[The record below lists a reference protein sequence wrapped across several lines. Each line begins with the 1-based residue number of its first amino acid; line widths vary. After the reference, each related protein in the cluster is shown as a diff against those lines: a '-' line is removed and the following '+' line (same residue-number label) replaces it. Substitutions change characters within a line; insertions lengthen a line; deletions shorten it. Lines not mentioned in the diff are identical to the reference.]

1 MKNEKPILPEGGINN
16 QNASEIKG
24 LQRGKDGW
32 ALYWSDGQRL
42 ITQQT
47 HIKDRIKAD
56 YVLNDALVQYWLD
69 KKNGAKM
76 QTVANILRQSSPMEL
91 EAIASLLGDEMKSR
105 CMDAEWVGWKMRRK
119 GIWRVKDSISRH
131 YDRIDI
137 DE

>member
-1 MKNEKPILPEGGINN
+1 MKNEKPISPEGRIRN

-24 LQRGKDGW
+24 LQQGKDGW
-32 ALYWSDGQRL
+32 TLYWSDGERL
-42 ITQQT
+42 TTQQT

-56 YVLNDALVQYWLD
+56 YALNDVLARYWLD
-69 KKNGAKM
+69 KTKGAKI
-76 QTVANILRQSSPMEL
+76 QAIANILRHSTPMEL
-91 EAIASLLGDEMKSR
+91 DAIASLLGDEMKSR
-105 CMDAEWVGWKMRRK
+105 CMDVEWVGWKMRRK